1 MQINTLE
8 FLKKRNLCLDINMG
22 VSMVPNSDF
31 NFKLFILENEII
43 LSWFCG
49 PKYRLSFFS
58 VESILTLVYLN
69 FTYNLLFFL
78 EHIKMFQD

>member
-43 LSWFCG
+43 LS
-49 PKYRLSFFS
+49 
-58 VESILTLVYLN
+58 
-69 FTYNLLFFL
+69 
-78 EHIKMFQD
+78 